1 MCSDTDV
8 AKLMG
13 RVYIEQSQLN
23 LLGSVLDTPD
33 FFWEQNIPDAM
44 QAIYDRVG
52 VRVFHKGPDS

>member
-1 MCSDTDV
+1 
-8 AKLMG
+8 MG